1 MTRRINGVEFSA
13 VTHEDFSVEYDLFM
27 NRYLSET
34 GVTACLAVE
43 PTKTTKQV
51 ETPMGVI
58 TIKVEDE
65 GEKSQAERLIES
77 LEASPKTPHLL
88 AGLIKAKDERWSLE
102 LALATEAIIS
112 TCTKPNDKLV
122 LFEMLMTGLSTFFT
136 LRKSIMDDF
145 PLIIA
150 TGVTGRI
157 TEREPPEMR
166 GFKQYGQWDDA
177 LRVLAGYNPDIVSKE
192 LRWHL
197 RDFLLAYEYHIK
209 QRVEVDYKHQM
220 SLYAVL
226 APYAKKGK
234 LKPPKIPRV
243 LRGRRTHGNNQE

>member
-1 MTRRINGVEFSA
+1 MTRRVNGVDFSA

-27 NRYLSET
+27 HKCLVDT
-34 GVTACLAVE
+34 GVSACLSAE
-43 PTKTTKQV
+43 PTKATKQV
-51 ETPMGVI
+51 QTPTGVI
-58 TIKVEDE
+58 TIEVEAE
-65 GEKSQAERLIES
+65 GQRSQAERLIET
-77 LEASPKTPHLL
+77 LETSPHTLRLL
-88 AGLIKAKDERWSLE
+88 SGVVKVKDELWDAG
-102 LALATEAIIS
+102 LALATECIAG
-112 TCTKPNDKLV
+112 TLTRPQDKLV
-122 LFEMLMTGLSTFFT
+122 LFEMLMTGLSSFFT
-136 LRKSIMDDF
+136 HRKSIMDDF

-166 GFKQYGQWDDA
+166 GLKQYGQWDDA
-177 LRVLAGYNPDIVSKE
+177 LRVLAGYNPDIVTKE

-197 RDFLLAYEYHIK
+197 RDFLLAYENHIK
-209 QRVEVDYKHQM
+209 QRVEADYKHQM

-243 LRGRRTHGNNQE
+243 LRGRKAHGNQE